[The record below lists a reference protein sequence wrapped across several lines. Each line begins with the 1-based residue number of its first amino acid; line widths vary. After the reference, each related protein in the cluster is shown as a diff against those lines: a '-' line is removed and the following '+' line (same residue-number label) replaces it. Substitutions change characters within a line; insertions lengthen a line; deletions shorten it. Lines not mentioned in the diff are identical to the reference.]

1 MPLSAQIKTLIKTT
15 DIGR

>member
-15 DIGR
+15 GIGR